1 MFRRTTSIVQHD
13 NMKFYIVIFLFCLQ
27 HILFARC
34 SSSASIEREIRKDSG
49 EYNADIKDLTTEQED
64 TEKGE
69 DKENNEEDIIYNKE
83 DDGVESKEGYS
94 CKKSSECMKKKK
106 DPQYGMEKEVA
117 DQTVL
122 LNTNRHYYHPTHYKD
137 FGRRFV
143 PQYPYAEVFQK
154 SDNHEDSRL
163 LPKKAPPEVVM
174 AIAKESAQLEA
185 EKPVNPTDELFKKDL
200 LRTGKY
206 WNSVLVEDVNPKEVL
221 RNYRGKHR
229 NSKSVK
235 TKIMPGSKL
244 YQLVSVLKRY
254 SPKLLYVINE

>member
-94 CKKSSECMKKKK
+94 CKKSSECMKK
-106 DPQYGMEKEVA
+106 
-117 DQTVL
+117 
-122 LNTNRHYYHPTHYKD
+122 
-137 FGRRFV
+137 
-143 PQYPYAEVFQK
+143 VFQK

-229 NSKSVK
+229 NSGQDTIDSSLVLKSVK